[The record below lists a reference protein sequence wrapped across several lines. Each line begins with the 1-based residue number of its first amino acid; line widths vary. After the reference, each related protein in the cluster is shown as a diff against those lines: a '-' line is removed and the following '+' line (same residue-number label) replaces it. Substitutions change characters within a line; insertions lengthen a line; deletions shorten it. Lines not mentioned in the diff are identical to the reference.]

1 MNVAAMALVALLVL
15 AEKTL
20 PIGRRVSQLVGVV
33 LVAVGLAI
41 VVAPGLL
48 RTTM

>member
-1 MNVAAMALVALLVL
+1 MAVVALLVL

-20 PIGRRVSQLVGVV
+20 PVGRLISQLVGVV

-41 VVAPGLL
+41 VLLPGLL
-48 RTTM
+48 PTTM